1 MFAIVAYIYK
11 SNTFIL
17 NSLLINWANFNFLL
31 SMVSKICSH
40 FLKDNRESLELQLI
54 IINYKT
60 FVKQRIPYWIHLL
73 IWVLLLYLRNC
84 KTLISWN
91 PLHNMILKVDLIREC
106 MATWPFFYCR
116 WTLWYQLIKLPSKAN
131 TIWWHSDCIFFLMQ
145 NPSTIFKEEM
155 HIMQQVCT

>member
-31 SMVSKICSH
+31 SIVSKICSH

-60 FVKQRIPYWIHLL
+60 LVKQIIPYWIHLL

-84 KTLISWN
+84 KTLIAVFRQPAISRGRLFLLGV
-91 PLHNMILKVDLIREC
+91 PFSPRLPHLLHFPHFPHF
-106 MATWPFFYCR
+106 PFFFSG
-116 WTLWYQLIKLPSKAN
+116 WLWLALLSL
-131 TIWWHSDCIFFLMQ
+131 C
-145 NPSTIFKEEM
+145 
-155 HIMQQVCT
+155 